1 MTHADEMVDWLRDL
15 GYTHCFFVSGGNSMH
30 LLNAARQKMVCIPV
44 VHEVSAG
51 IAAEYFNE
59 SNLSNGKAFVLVTAG
74 PGLTNL
80 VTALAGAYLESREL
94 LVLGGQVKSSDL
106 ADKGL
111 RQRGIQEV
119 DGVAIARAVA
129 KSVRRIERPIA
140 KSDFFHL
147 VNSGSID
154 RKGPVFLEVCLD
166 AQGAPARVEE
176 DDAEIE
182 GKSDS
187 YSGEIDEKSL
197 DKLID
202 LLAKSERPVFLIGGG
217 ISRYQFKSL
226 IPEVDRLG
234 VPVMTT
240 WNAADRLG
248 ASHRLFFGRPNT
260 WGQRSSNLIL
270 QNADLVIA
278 FGTRLGLQQTGFNW
292 AEFVPNGDVVQVDID
307 RTELEKG
314 HPKISLAI
322 CADAND
328 LLQQLLKRA
337 SSRSSWATWVSL
349 AKKVRDQIP
358 LSEEV
363 NGYFSGFLN
372 PYDFAMQLSDLCD
385 SGDTVVPC
393 SSGGGFTV
401 MMQAFNQK
409 QGQVIITNK
418 GLASMGY
425 GLAGAIGAGLA
436 DRSRRTVLVEGDGG
450 FSQNLQELAT
460 VNVQNLNLKIFIFAN
475 NGYAS
480 IRMTQKNY
488 FDGAYLGCDIES
500 GLGFPDWQLLAK
512 AFGIKSLTLSENFAT
527 NNDFLDEWNSDKACL
542 FVVPIHPEQTYF
554 PKISSQVTAT
564 GGMESAPLHKM
575 SPPLADE
582 VIVELGLELDKK

>member
-106 ADKGL
+106 ANKGL

-119 DGVAIARAVA
+119 DGVAIAGAVA

-147 VNSGSID
+147 VNSGSIG

-176 DDAEIE
+176 VDAEIE
-182 GKSDS
+182 GKADSD
-187 YSGEIDEKSL
+187 SGEIDEKSL

-248 ASHRLFFGRPNT
+248 ASHRLYFGRPNT

-337 SSRSSWATWVSL
+337 SSRPSWTTWVSL
-349 AKKVRDQIP
+349 ARKVRDQIP

-363 NGYFSGFLN
+363 NGYFPGFLN

-500 GLGFPDWQLLAK
+500 GLGFPDWEILAK
-512 AFGIKSLTLSENFAT
+512 AFGIKSKVLSEDFASDR
-527 NNDFLDEWNSDKACL
+527 DFLDAWNDAGPWL

>member
-147 VNSGSID
+147 VNSGSMD

-166 AQGAPARVEE
+166 AQGAPARVEQ

-182 GKSDS
+182 GKADS
-187 YSGEIDEKSL
+187 YSGKIDEKSL
-197 DKLID
+197 VKLID
-202 LLAKSERPVFLIGGG
+202 LLEKSERPVFLIGGG

-248 ASHRLFFGRPNT
+248 ASHRLYFGRPNT

-337 SSRSSWATWVSL
+337 SSRPSWTTWVSL

-409 QGQVIITNK
+409 HGQVIITNK

-436 DRSRRTVLVEGDGG
+436 DRTRRTVLVEGDGG

-500 GLGFPDWQLLAK
+500 GLGFPDWEILAK
-512 AFGIKSLTLSENFAT
+512 AFGVKSKVLSEDFASDR
-527 NNDFLDEWNSDKACL
+527 DFLDAWNDAGPWL

-582 VIVELGLELDKK
+582 VIVELGLELGKK

>member
-1 MTHADEMVDWLRDL
+1 MTHADQIVGWLRDL

-30 LLNAARQKMVCIPV
+30 LLNAARQKMVCVPV

-59 SNLSNGKAFVLVTAG
+59 SNLSKGKAFVLVTAG

-106 ADKGL
+106 ANRGL

-119 DGVAIARAVA
+119 DGVAIAKAVA
-129 KSVRRIERPIA
+129 KSVKRIERPIA
-140 KSDFFHL
+140 KSDFLSL
-147 VNSGSID
+147 VNSGSTG

-166 AQGAPARVEE
+166 AQGAPAQIEE
-176 DDAEIE
+176 GNTVIE
-182 GKSDS
+182 SKADFF
-187 YSGEIDEKSL
+187 SGEVDEKSVDVIL
-197 DKLID
+197 D

-217 ISRYQFKSL
+217 ISRNQFKSL

-248 ASHRLFFGRPNT
+248 SNHRLYFGRPNT

-278 FGTRLGLQQTGFNW
+278 VGTRLGLQQTGFNW

-322 CADAND
+322 CAEGND
-328 LLQQLLKRA
+328 LLQQLLKRE
-337 SSRSSWATWVSL
+337 SSRPSWSKWVNF
-349 AKKVRDQIP
+349 AKKIRDQIP

-363 NGYFSGFLN
+363 NGHFPGFLN
-372 PYDFAMQLSDLCD
+372 PYDFALQLSDLCE

-436 DRSRRTVLVEGDGG
+436 DQSRRTVLVEGDGG

-460 VNVQNLNLKIFIFAN
+460 VDVQKLNLKIFIFAN

-488 FDGAYLGCDIES
+488 FDGAYLGCDVES
-500 GLGFPDWQLLAK
+500 GLGFPDWQVLAK
-512 AFGIKSLTLSENFAT
+512 AFGIRSLTLGEDFAT
-527 NNDFLDEWNSDKACL
+527 NENFLSEWNSAEACL

-554 PKISSQVTAT
+554 PKISSQVTAS
-564 GGMESAPLHKM
+564 GGMQSAPLHKV

-582 VIVELGLELDKK
+582 VIVGLGLELDKK

>member
-1 MTHADEMVDWLRDL
+1 MTHADQIVGWLRDL
-15 GYTHCFFVSGGNSMH
+15 GFTHCFFVSGGNSMH
-30 LLNAARQKMVCIPV
+30 LLNAARQKMVCVPV

-59 SNLSNGKAFVLVTAG
+59 SNLSKGKAFVLVTAG

-80 VTALAGAYLESREL
+80 VTALAGAFLESREL

-106 ADKGL
+106 ANKGL

-119 DGVAIARAVA
+119 DGVAIAKAVA
-129 KSVRRIERPIA
+129 KSVKRVERPIA

-147 VNSGSID
+147 VNSGSTG

-166 AQGAPARVEE
+166 AQGAPAQIE
-176 DDAEIE
+176 DGNTVIE
-182 GKSDS
+182 SKADFV
-187 YSGEIDEKSL
+187 SGEVDEKSV
-197 DKLID
+197 DKILD

-217 ISRYQFKSL
+217 ISRNQFKSL

-248 ASHRLFFGRPNT
+248 SNHCLYFGRPNT

-278 FGTRLGLQQTGFNW
+278 VGTRLGLQQTGFNW

-322 CADAND
+322 CAEGND
-328 LLQQLLKRA
+328 LLQQLLKRV
-337 SSRSSWATWVSL
+337 SSRPSWSKWVNF
-349 AKKVRDQIP
+349 AKKIRDQIP

-363 NGYFSGFLN
+363 NGHFPGFLN
-372 PYDFAMQLSDLCD
+372 PYDFALQLSDLCE

-425 GLAGAIGAGLA
+425 GLAGAIGAGIA
-436 DRSRRTVLVEGDGG
+436 DQSRRTVLVEGDGG

-460 VNVQNLNLKIFIFAN
+460 VDVQKLNLKIFIFAN

-488 FDGAYLGCDIES
+488 FDGAYLGCDVES
-500 GLGFPDWQLLAK
+500 GLGFPDWQLLAQ
-512 AFGIKSLTLSENFAT
+512 AFGIRSLTLGEDFAT
-527 NNDFLDEWNSDKACL
+527 NKNFLSEWNSAEACL

-582 VIVELGLELDKK
+582 VIVGLGLELDKK

>member
-106 ADKGL
+106 ANKGL

-129 KSVRRIERPIA
+129 KSVRRIEQPIA

-176 DDAEIE
+176 DYAEIE
-182 GKSDS
+182 GKADS

-202 LLAKSERPVFLIGGG
+202 LFAKSERPVILIGGG

-248 ASHRLFFGRPNT
+248 ASHRLYFGRPNT

-337 SSRSSWATWVSL
+337 SSRPSWTTWVSL

-363 NGYFSGFLN
+363 NGYFPNFLN

-582 VIVELGLELDKK
+582 VIVELGLELGKK

>member
-1 MTHADEMVDWLRDL
+1 MTHADQIVGWLRDL

-30 LLNAARQKMVCIPV
+30 LLNAARQKMVCVPV

-59 SNLSNGKAFVLVTAG
+59 SNLSKGKAFVLVTAG

-80 VTALAGAYLESREL
+80 VTALAGAFLESREL

-106 ADKGL
+106 ANKGL

-119 DGVAIARAVA
+119 DGVAIAKAVA
-129 KSVRRIERPIA
+129 KSVKRIERPIA
-140 KSDFFHL
+140 KADFFQL
-147 VNSGSID
+147 VNSGSTG

-166 AQGAPARVEE
+166 AQGAPAQIEE
-176 DDAEIE
+176 GNTVIE
-182 GKSDS
+182 SKADFV
-187 YSGEIDEKSL
+187 SGEVDEKSV
-197 DKLID
+197 DKILD

-217 ISRYQFKSL
+217 ISRNQFKSL

-248 ASHRLFFGRPNT
+248 SNHRLYFGRPNT

-278 FGTRLGLQQTGFNW
+278 VGTRLGLQQTGFNW

-322 CADAND
+322 CAEGND
-328 LLQQLLKRA
+328 LLQQLLKRV
-337 SSRSSWATWVSL
+337 SSRPSWSKWVNF
-349 AKKVRDQIP
+349 AKKIRDQIP
-358 LSEEV
+358 LSEKV
-363 NGYFSGFLN
+363 NGHFPGFLN
-372 PYDFAMQLSDLCD
+372 PYDFALQLSDLCD

-425 GLAGAIGAGLA
+425 GLAGAIGAGIA
-436 DRSRRTVLVEGDGG
+436 DQSRRTVLVEGDGG

-460 VNVQNLNLKIFIFAN
+460 VDVQKLNLKIFIFAN

-488 FDGAYLGCDIES
+488 FDGAYLGCDVES

-512 AFGIKSLTLSENFAT
+512 AFGIRSLTLGEDFAT
-527 NNDFLDEWNSDKACL
+527 NENFLSEWNSAEACL